1 MKTDQMIIGAP
12 EHPENFSIILSVE
25 MRLSHEMLG
34 KHIMRK
40 AKLVDCQCQVTS
52 SVDKTDI
59 MQINA

>member
-40 AKLVDCQCQVTS
+40 AKLVDRRCLIAS
-52 SVDKTDI
+52 FADKIDI
-59 MQINA
+59 I